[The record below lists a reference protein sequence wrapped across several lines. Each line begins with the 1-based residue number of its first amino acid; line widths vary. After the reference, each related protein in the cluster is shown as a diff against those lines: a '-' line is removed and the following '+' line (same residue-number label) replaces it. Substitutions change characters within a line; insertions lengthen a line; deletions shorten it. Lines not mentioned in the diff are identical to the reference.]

1 MRNKKKNINISVFIG
16 NYLDEIIQKERSLI
30 APNPAGSNRMWR
42 LSKAVQTQ
50 GFLPYIIS
58 PACSARIKFNSKII
72 HSTHI
77 VRKNGIIIVYAPAL
91 AIPYLSILFE
101 FFSMLWIFLR
111 LTFLRNIRIVMLYC
125 YYPSTV
131 FVGLLAKIQKIK
143 IIEDLEDIVTPKLS
157 DWFGDSIMFAIQQ
170 SIGGFLMRISIGLSD
185 LIIIPSSNFF
195 FKTIESKNV
204 LIIDGCIDVSADKSL
219 IFEDEKINVLLA
231 GMLDEEQGI
240 DLYLQTLYIINKN
253 EELANRFR
261 FKISGLSLNEEV
273 LKNSLASFTN
283 LDLKYYGFVSSAE
296 FTILMKEAHV
306 CLVLQ
311 NPTGRNSQQKT
322 PSKGYEYMASGKA
335 IIVTPIGDYVN
346 LPNDICFLL
355 SEYSPDNILAIV
367 SNLNNETIIEVG
379 KKAKQYARENWGFEN
394 VGKRIINYLQ

>member
-101 FFSMLWIFLR
+101 FFSMSWIFLR

-143 IIEDLEDIVTPKLS
+143 IIEDLEDIVTPKMT
-157 DWFGDSIMFAIQQ
+157 DWFNKPLMFSLQQ
-170 SIGGFLMRISIGLSD
+170 AIGGSLMKMSLWLAD
-185 LIIIPSSNFF
+185 LVIIPSSKFVFNGMNN
-195 FKTIESKNV
+195 ENV
-204 LIIDGCIDVSADKSL
+204 LVIDGCIDVKESTKL
-219 IFEDEKINVLLA
+219 ISEEENITVLLA

-240 DLYLQTLYIINKN
+240 ELYIDTLNILNNDKYLAEKIKFYICGVSLE
-253 EELANRFR
+253 EEL
-261 FKISGLSLNEEV
+261 
-273 LKNSLASFTN
+273 LKSRLAAFNN
-283 LDLKYYGFVSSAE
+283 LDITYFGFVSSME
-296 FTILMKEAHV
+296 FTAILNKANV

-311 NPTGRNSQQKT
+311 NPNGRNSQQKT